1 MYTTTTMSMQK
12 PRPLDTLQQVMT
24 AFKQF
29 EKKLDKLQDDVN
41 YHGQTLTDLRIM
53 VANLSGPVDM
63 RVNNEV
69 KTEVPKRPSRKTTAI
84 QYEDRAP
91 EDPKHRRKTAV
102 QPFPSKIKAKS
113 FIGPKYGMRM
123 SMEPP
128 FLSKMP
134 SSPRSTKLSVRPRP
148 SKADSPRKATTL
160 RSQKNKVEKR
170 RGKPKK

>member
-1 MYTTTTMSMQK
+1 MSLQK

-53 VANLSGPVDM
+53 VANISGPVDM
-63 RVNNEV
+63 RTSIEGKGEV
-69 KTEVPKRPSRKTTAI
+69 HKRPSRKTTAI
-84 QYEDRAP
+84 QYEDRGY
-91 EDPKHRRKTAV
+91 DDQVKQKRKTAV
-102 QPFPSKIKAKS
+102 QPLPSKVKAKS
-113 FIGPKYGMRM
+113 FTGPKYGMRM

-134 SSPRSTKLSVRPRP
+134 SSPKTTKHAVRPRP
-148 SKADSPRKATTL
+148 SKADAPRKATTL
-160 RSQKNKVEKR
+160 RPQKNKVEKR